1 MNEGTKTMTG
11 NIAARS
17 LALIRR
23 LLYKSTAIIAKQNLR
38 ELENR
43 LTEQN
48 VEIGN
53 RLLMLEMQSR
63 MLLSRGSYN
72 FDSASPKINH
82 QPVKAESFDLYL
94 EKFKKLHP
102 HLYDAW
108 ANANFGANVE
118 EYKNRPQFSCA
129 NHSRPDARTFSGFIA
144 PYLSGRVLDV
154 GCGPYAM
161 PNYLENYPVDLISG
175 LDPLEPF
182 EAHPFEFVRGFAEFL
197 PWEDNTFDVVIAAT
211 SLDHTIDLKLA
222 LSEIRRVLK
231 PGGYLLVW
239 DWFGEQTEPYD
250 PENKSPELIDKY
262 HLFNFSEAWFE
273 DLVTQHFSIAEKF
286 RLLGEIKYVIHYSLQ
301 LKRK

>member
-1 MNEGTKTMTG
+1 MAQ
-11 NIAARS
+11 NITARA
-17 LALIRR
+17 LAMIRK
-23 LLYKSTAIIAKQNLR
+23 LFYKSTAIIAKQNLR

-53 RLLMLEMQSR
+53 RLLMLEMQTR
-63 MLLSRGSYN
+63 MLMSRGSYK
-72 FDSASPKINH
+72 FDSVSSKNTH
-82 QPVKAESFDLYL
+82 QPVKAESFDEYL

-102 HLYDAW
+102 HLYDVW
-108 ANANFGANVE
+108 AIANFGANVE

-129 NHSRPDARTFSGFIA
+129 NHSRPDTRTFSGFIA

-161 PNYLENYPVDLISG
+161 PNYLENYQVELISG

-182 EAHPFEFVRGFAEFL
+182 ENHPFEFVRGFAEFL

-211 SLDHTIDLKLA
+211 SLDHTIDLNLA
-222 LSEIRRVLK
+222 FSEIRRVLK
-231 PGGYLLVW
+231 PNGYLLVW
-239 DWFGEQTEPYD
+239 DWFGEHTELYD
-250 PENKSPELIDKY
+250 PNTKTPELIDRY
-262 HLFNFSEAWFE
+262 HLFNFSEGWFE
-273 DLVTQHFSIAEKF
+273 ELVTQHFRIVEKF
-286 RLLGEIKYVIHYSLQ
+286 RLFGKFQYVFHYSLQ

>member
-1 MNEGTKTMTG
+1 MTR
-11 NIAARS
+11 I
-17 LALIRR
+17 LALIRK
-23 LLYKSTAIIAKQNLR
+23 LFYKLTAMIAKQNLR

-53 RLLMLEMQSR
+53 RLLLLEMQSR
-63 MLLSRGSYN
+63 MLLSRRSYN
-72 FDSASPKINH
+72 LDVASSKNNH

-94 EKFKKLHP
+94 EKFKTLHP
-102 HLYDAW
+102 HLYDVW
-108 ANANFGANVE
+108 ANANFGVNVE

-154 GCGPYAM
+154 GCGPYAI

-182 EAHPFEFVRGFAEFL
+182 EPHPFEFVRGFAEFL
-197 PWEDNTFDVVIAAT
+197 PWEDNAFDVVIAAT
-211 SLDHTIDLKLA
+211 SLDHTIDLDLA
-222 LSEIRRVLK
+222 FSELRRVLK

-239 DWFGEQTEPYD
+239 DWFGEHTEPYD
-250 PENKSPELIDKY
+250 PKNKSPELIDRY

-273 DLVTQHFSIAEKF
+273 DLVTPHFSIAEKF
-286 RLLGEIKYVIHYSLQ
+286 RLFGEFRYVIHYSLQ

>member
-1 MNEGTKTMTG
+1 MTR
-11 NIAARS
+11 I
-17 LALIRR
+17 LALIRK
-23 LLYKSTAIIAKQNLR
+23 LFYKSTAIIAKQNLR

-63 MLLSRGSYN
+63 MLFSRGSYN
-72 FDSASPKINH
+72 LDIASPKNNH
-82 QPVKAESFDLYL
+82 QPVQAESFDIYL
-94 EKFKKLHP
+94 EKFKKLYP
-102 HLYDAW
+102 HLYDVW

-154 GCGPYAM
+154 GCGPYAT

-182 EAHPFEFVRGFAEFL
+182 ETHPFEFVRGFAEFL

-211 SLDHTIDLKLA
+211 SLDHTLDLKLA
-222 LSEIRRVLK
+222 LSEIRRILK

-239 DWFGEQTEPYD
+239 DWFGEHAEPYD

-262 HLFNFSEAWFE
+262 HLFNFSEGWFE
-273 DLVTQHFSIAEKF
+273 DLVTPHFNIDEKF
-286 RLLGEIKYVIHYSLQ
+286 RLFGEFKYVLHYCLQ